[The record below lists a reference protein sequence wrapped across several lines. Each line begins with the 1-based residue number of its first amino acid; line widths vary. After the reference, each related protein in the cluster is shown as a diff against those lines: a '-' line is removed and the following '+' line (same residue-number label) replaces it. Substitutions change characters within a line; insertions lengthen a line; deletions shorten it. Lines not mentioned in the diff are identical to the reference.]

1 MFALW
6 FRVQR
11 KYRDRKYGNWL
22 IFSRFFFSHRCLWII
37 ANTTIFTTDQ
47 PLIRRFLWYLLL
59 RVLGALCCLPQC
71 NCLLAVV
78 LSRDPTHIQLLL
90 NAPGSSSKRDSQKPL
105 PLMGTLPSP
114 VYWCTQWFM
123 PFCSFQCHRGG
134 AYRRVILSLVG
145 VFNTSDLYSYPEPS
159 VLSQL
164 EYSVR
169 YIKTKNSY
177 NLIE

>member
-11 KYRDRKYGNWL
+11 KYRDREYENWL

-37 ANTTIFTTDQ
+37 SNTTIFTRDQ
-47 PLIRRFLWYLLL
+47 RLIRRFLWYLLL

-78 LSRDPTHIQLLL
+78 LSRDPTHIWFQQQTRLTE
-90 NAPGSSSKRDSQKPL
+90 ASPSH
-105 PLMGTLPSP
+105 MGTLPSS

-123 PFCSFQCHRGG
+123 PFRSFQCHRGG
-134 AYRRVILSLVG
+134 AYRRVLLSLVG
-145 VFNTSDLYSYPEPS
+145 VFNILNLHSYPEPS
-159 VLSQL
+159 VLSPL
-164 EYSVR
+164 EYSVL